1 MSEIQIT
8 KSDLDFATSAAINLT
23 LKRVQRELD
32 EIIQALEIENAT
44 FGVIGWNECRPI
56 FKPNF
61 SKANFAAA
69 HSAGYSKS
77 FLCFGGS
84 VPQVPCRPYNATE
97 KRLLRPFSFR
107 TFDTASATTERWIFP
122 LQQKQ

>member
-44 FGVIGWNECRPI
+44 FGVIGVRLAKI
-56 FKPNF
+56 KI
-61 SKANFAAA
+61 SD
-69 HSAGYSKS
+69 
-77 FLCFGGS
+77 LT
-84 VPQVPCRPYNATE
+84 VE
-97 KRLLRPFSFR
+97 KIEEDIR
-107 TFDTASATTERWIFP
+107 
-122 LQQKQ
+122 